1 MNLAERLKE
10 EIPITS
16 VLQDYNIPVRQ
27 VSPTR
32 GVCRIRPEDKTP
44 SCSVYLQKN
53 TWYDYGMAKGGSVI
67 DLCMFLEQCSPAQA
81 MKILSQRYHIA
92 GWKEPEVT
100 QTKSNSNNHK
110 RYAKEPESTKRTY
123 SRPVEEKWLSSA
135 QYQSIG
141 IYTEANRMNQLFQDD
156 RTLYTSILKEQALP
170 TMLEHYH
177 GYLRNL
183 YLDQQE
189 IKRNPQNRE
198 MMQTLMQEAYDSY
211 LACYKN
217 LLYAA
222 KGTNGLDFKKM
233 RPDLGRDQEAVA
245 SGKKAFWNGGVSWQE
260 LKRQPGEQERLT
272 LPAATYQV
280 LEREVSQENVR
291 MPFDYCAFQ
300 QGDTVT
306 LTVKAQ
312 NLPALRQIVQGVQA
326 AQRVEENRITL
337 SAPRR
342 DAELLQGEL
351 QSGRIKLPFPCHI
364 TIAPGWQ
371 TAVLSLDKANQPEM
385 ERILEGIHAMQ
396 MHSDMVSDMKHLE
409 MPDTGTDDVEL

>member
-10 EIPITS
+10 EIPIAS

-32 GVCRIRPEDKTP
+32 GVCRIRPGDKTP
-44 SCSVYLQKN
+44 SCSIYFQKN
-53 TWYDYGMAKGGSVI
+53 TWYDYGLAKGGSVI

-81 MKILSQRYHIA
+81 MKILSQRYQIS
-92 GWKEPEVT
+92 GWKEAGVHE
-100 QTKSNSNNHK
+100 KGNSNK
-110 RYAKEPESTKRTY
+110 PPEAAKKPS
-123 SRPVEEKWLSSA
+123 SEEKWLSSA

-141 IYTEANRMNQLFQDD
+141 IYTEANRMNQLFQED
-156 RTLYTSILKEQALP
+156 RTLYSDILKEQAIP
-170 TMLEHYH
+170 AMLEQYH

-198 MMQTLMQEAYDSY
+198 MMQALMQEAYDSY

-217 LLYAA
+217 LLHAA

-233 RPDLGRDQEAVA
+233 RPDLKRDQEAVA
-245 SGKKAFWNGGVSWQE
+245 SGKKAFWSGGVSWQE
-260 LKRQPGEQERLT
+260 LKRQPGEQDRLT

-312 NLPALRQIVQGVQA
+312 NLPVLRQIVQGVQA
-326 AQRVEENRITL
+326 AQRAEENRVTL

-351 QSGRIKLPFPCHI
+351 QSGRLKLPFPCHI

-371 TAVLSLDKANQPEM
+371 TAVLSLDKANQPEL
-385 ERILEGIHAMQ
+385 ERILEGIHTMQ
-396 MHSDMVSDMKHLE
+396 LRSDMMSEVGRAE
-409 MPDTGTDDVEL
+409 TPNAGAEDVEL

>member
-16 VLQDYNIPVRQ
+16 VLQDYNISVRQ

-32 GVCRIRPEDKTP
+32 GICRIRPTDKTP

-92 GWKEPEVT
+92 GWKDPEVT
-100 QTKSNSNNHK
+100 QTSNRNHK
-110 RYAKEPESTKRTY
+110 EPDATKRTY
-123 SRPVEEKWLSSA
+123 SRPAEEKWLSSA

-141 IYTEANRMNQLFQDD
+141 IYAEANRMNQLFQED
-156 RTLYTSILKEQALP
+156 RMLYTSILKEQALP
-170 TMLEHYH
+170 ALLEQYH

-245 SGKKAFWNGGVSWQE
+245 SGKKAFWTGGVSWQE
-260 LKRQPGEQERLT
+260 LKRQPGEQDRLT
-272 LPAATYQV
+272 LPAAAYQI

-326 AQRVEENRITL
+326 AQRAEENRITL

-351 QSGRIKLPFPCHI
+351 QSGRLKLPFPCHI

-396 MHSDMVSDMKHLE
+396 MHSDMVSDMKQSE
-409 MPDTGTDDVEL
+409 MLNTGAEDVEL

>member
-1 MNLAERLKE
+1 MMNLAERLKE
-10 EIPITS
+10 EIPIAS
-16 VLQDYNIPVRQ
+16 VLRDYNIPVRQ

-32 GVCRIRPEDKTP
+32 GVCRIRPTDKTP
-44 SCSVYLQKN
+44 SCSIYFQKN

-81 MKILSQRYHIA
+81 MKILSQRYQID
-92 GWKEPEVT
+92 GWKEPEARVKN
-100 QTKSNSNNHK
+100 QDNPHKLHSNEKSSV
-110 RYAKEPESTKRTY
+110 
-123 SRPVEEKWLSSA
+123 SRQNEEKWLSSA

-141 IYTEANRMNQLFQDD
+141 IYTEANRMNQLFQED
-156 RTLYTSILKEQALP
+156 RVLYTSILKEQAIPAL
-170 TMLEHYH
+170 LEQYH

-198 MMQTLMQEAYDSY
+198 MMETLMQEAYDSY

-217 LLYAA
+217 LLLAA
-222 KGTNGLDFKKM
+222 KGTSGLDFKKM

-245 SGKKAFWNGGVSWQE
+245 SGKKAFWTGGVSWQE
-260 LKRQPGEQERLT
+260 LKRQPGQQDRLT

-280 LEREVSQENVR
+280 LEREVSQENTR

-312 NLPALRQIVQGVQA
+312 NLPTLRQIVQGVQA
-326 AQRVEENRITL
+326 AQQAEENRITL

-342 DAELLQGEL
+342 DVELLEGEL
-351 QSGRIKLPFPCHI
+351 QSGRLMLPFSCHI

-385 ERILEGIHAMQ
+385 ARILEEIHAIRLR
-396 MHSDMVSDMKHLE
+396 SDMMSE
-409 MPDTGTDDVEL
+409 IRQPETPDSGAEDVEL